1 MSSFRESK
9 SDDRRFYVFSPT
21 KTLQLRSS
29 SKKDRALWIEALV
42 SARSVY
48 SLRSLSESISLIRND
63 VSFST
68 DKLRD
73 RMHNEGLGEAL
84 IKDCEQIMLSEFS
97 EFHRQLKLHYEEH
110 LSLLGPFQQHL
121 EVYTIVTVF
130 LWMKLIILRE
140 LFN

>member
-48 SLRSLSESISLIRND
+48 SLRSLSESMSFIRND
-63 VSFST
+63 ISFST

-97 EFHRQLKLHYEEH
+97 EFHRQLKLRYEEH

-121 EVYTIVTVF
+121 EVYIMVNCF
-130 LWMKLIILRE
+130 LIDESNYFR
-140 LFN
+140 

>member
-9 SDDRRFYVFSPT
+9 SDDRRFYIFSPR
-21 KTLQLRSS
+21 KTLQLRTS
-29 SKKDRALWIEALV
+29 SKKDRASWIEALV

-73 RMHNEGLGEAL
+73 RMLNEGLGEAL

-97 EFHRQLKLHYEEH
+97 KFHRQLKLHYEEH
-110 LSLLGPFQQHL
+110 LSLLGPCQQHL

-130 LWMKLIILRE
+130 LLMKLIILRE
-140 LFN
+140 LFI